1 MSEITNSSELKKD
14 ICWCVSCYTSF
25 KKNGFSRCNDC
36 TRKCTM
42 CCCLTP
48 FHEGSY
54 KCFSCNC
61 HYCEKHIETIRYYNG
76 CPGCFSGPPCCLC
89 VEVDEK
95 PDWLEIREKAES
107 IMDREQISFSEAINK
122 VKIETDKEII
132 TYDETKKIEK

>member
-1 MSEITNSSELKKD
+1 
-14 ICWCVSCYTSF
+14 
-25 KKNGFSRCNDC
+25 
-36 TRKCTM
+36 
-42 CCCLTP
+42 
-48 FHEGSY
+48 
-54 KCFSCNC
+54 
-61 HYCEKHIETIRYYNG
+61 
-76 CPGCFSGPPCCLC
+76 